1 MLSVKIC
8 NKSPKP
14 MLGIIVF
21 VCHYSPCSLKNIS
34 CFCHDAVK
42 LRQAAAVL
50 SSKVPEEVIQGIK
63 C

>member
-1 MLSVKIC
+1 
-8 NKSPKP
+8 
-14 MLGIIVF
+14 MLGIIAF

-63 C
+63 F